1 MTMLLLEQVH
11 QHLTRMKLMT
21 MDALLEPTLERAMK
35 ESLSPLETIGYL
47 VEQEWS
53 NKVAT
58 TIRTRTKNAGFPLLK
73 RIDEFDFA
81 FQPSIDRTVLK
92 DLATLRF
99 VDNAE
104 NVVFLGPPGVGKTH
118 LAIGLGVAAI
128 EQGIPVLFINASVL
142 IEQLKVAYHTGHLD
156 RYLKKLTRPGILI
169 IDEIGYLPFD
179 AQAAY
184 CFFQLI
190 SRRYEERSTI
200 FTSNKTFA
208 DWGEIFQDRV
218 TAAALLDRILHRCT
232 TVNIRGESYRMKD
245 RKKHKLWTE
254 REISTDTR
262 FPNV

>member
-1 MTMLLLEQVH
+1 MTALLLERVH
-11 QHLTRMKLMT
+11 RHLTTMKLLT
-21 MDALLEPTLERAMK
+21 IDALLEPTLERAMK
-35 ESLSPLETIGYL
+35 ESLSPIETIGYL
-47 VEQEWS
+47 VEQEWKGRVS
-53 NKVAT
+53 A
-58 TIRTRTKNAGFPLLK
+58 TIRTRIKNAGFPVLK

-81 FQPSIDRTVLK
+81 FQPSVDRTVIK

-128 EQGIPVLFINASVL
+128 EQGIPALFVNASVL
-142 IEQLKVAYHTGHLD
+142 IDQLKEANQTGQLG

-190 SRRYEERSTI
+190 SRRYERGSTI

-208 DWGEIFQDRV
+208 DWGEIFQDYV
-218 TAAALLDRILHRCT
+218 IAAALLDRILHHAT

-245 RKKHKLWTE
+245 RNKHKLWTDRDE
-254 REISTDTR
+254 SSGKR

>member
-1 MTMLLLEQVH
+1 MTVLLLEQVH
-11 QHLTRMKLMT
+11 QRLEKMKLMT
-21 MDALLEPTLERAMK
+21 MGALLEPTLERAMR

-47 VEQEWS
+47 VEQEWNS
-53 NKVAT
+53 RVSTA
-58 TIRTRTKNAGFPLLK
+58 IRTRTKNAGFPFMK

-81 FQPSIDRTVLK
+81 HQPSIDRTVIR

-118 LAIGLGVAAI
+118 LAIGLGITAI
-128 EQGIPVLFINASVL
+128 EQGIPVLFLNASVL
-142 IEQLKVAYHTGHLD
+142 IEQLKDAYQTGQLD
-156 RYLKKLTRPGILI
+156 KYLKKLARPGVLI

-184 CFFQLI
+184 CFFQVI

-218 TAAALLDRILHRCT
+218 IAAALLDRILHQCT

-245 RKKHKLWTE
+245 RKKHGLWMNHEKTGE
-254 REISTDTR
+254 MRV
-262 FPNV
+262 PND

>member
-1 MTMLLLEQVH
+1 MTTLLLERVH
-11 QHLTRMKLMT
+11 QLLTGMKLMT

-47 VEQEWS
+47 AEQEWNGRVS
-53 NKVAT
+53 T

-81 FQPSIDRTVLK
+81 FQPSVDRTVIK

-128 EQGIPVLFINASVL
+128 EQNIPVLFINASVL
-142 IEQLKVAYHTGHLD
+142 IEQLKEAYQTGQLD

-190 SRRYEERSTI
+190 SRRYEDRSTI

-218 TAAALLDRILHRCT
+218 IAAALLDRILHRCT

-245 RKKHKLWTE
+245 RKKHTLWTNLE
-254 REISTDTR
+254 KSAEMR
-262 FPNV
+262 FPNE

>member
-1 MTMLLLEQVH
+1 
-11 QHLTRMKLMT
+11 MKLMT

-142 IEQLKVAYHTGHLD
+142 IEQLKDAYRAGQLD

-218 TAAALLDRILHRCT
+218 IAAALLDRILHRCT

-245 RKKHKLWTE
+245 RKKHKLWTDQE
-254 REISTDTR
+254 MLTDAR

>member
-1 MTMLLLEQVH
+1 MTTLHLERVH
-11 QHLTRMKLMT
+11 QHLMKMKLMT
-21 MDALLEPTLERAMK
+21 MDAFLEPTLERAMK
-35 ESLSPLETIGYL
+35 ESLSPLGTIGYL
-47 VEQEWS
+47 LEQEWNNRVS
-53 NKVAT
+53 A
-58 TIRTRTKNAGFPLLK
+58 TIRTRTKNTGFPLLK

-81 FQPSIDRTVLK
+81 FQPSVDRTVIK
-92 DLATLRF
+92 DLTTLRF
-99 VDNAE
+99 MDNAE

-128 EQGIPVLFINASVL
+128 EQGIPALFINASVL
-142 IEQLKVAYHTGHLD
+142 IEELKDAYHTGQLD

-190 SRRYEERSTI
+190 SRRYEDRSTI

-208 DWGEIFQDRV
+208 DWGEISQDRV
-218 TAAALLDRILHRCT
+218 IAAALLDRILHRCT

-245 RKKHKLWTE
+245 RKKHKLWTD
-254 REISTDTR
+254 RDNPADTR
-262 FPNV
+262 FPND

>member
-1 MTMLLLEQVH
+1 MTVLLLEQVH
-11 QHLTRMKLMT
+11 QRLEKMKLMT
-21 MDALLEPTLERAMK
+21 MDALLEPTLERAMR

-47 VEQEWS
+47 VEQEWNS
-53 NKVAT
+53 RVSTA
-58 TIRTRTKNAGFPLLK
+58 IQTRTKNAGFPFMK
-73 RIDEFDFA
+73 RIDEFDFTH
-81 FQPSIDRTVLK
+81 QPSIDRTVIR

-118 LAIGLGVAAI
+118 LAIGLGITAI
-128 EQGIPVLFINASVL
+128 EQGIPVLFLNASVL
-142 IEQLKVAYHTGHLD
+142 IEQLKDTYQTGQLD
-156 RYLKKLTRPGILI
+156 KYLKKLARPGVLI

-184 CFFQLI
+184 CFFQVI

-218 TAAALLDRILHRCT
+218 IAAALLDRILHRCT

-245 RKKHKLWTE
+245 RKKHGLWMNHEKTAE
-254 REISTDTR
+254 MRV
-262 FPNV
+262 PND

>member
-1 MTMLLLEQVH
+1 MTVLLLEQVH
-11 QHLTRMKLMT
+11 QRLEKMKLMT
-21 MDALLEPTLERAMK
+21 MDALLEPTLERAMR
-35 ESLSPLETIGYL
+35 ENLSPLETIGYL
-47 VEQEWS
+47 VEQEWNS
-53 NKVAT
+53 RVSTA
-58 TIRTRTKNAGFPLLK
+58 IRTRTKNAGFPFMK

-81 FQPSIDRTVLK
+81 HQPSIDRTVIR

-118 LAIGLGVAAI
+118 LAIGLGITAI
-128 EQGIPVLFINASVL
+128 EQGIPVLFLNASVL
-142 IEQLKVAYHTGHLD
+142 IEQLKDAYQTGQLD
-156 RYLKKLTRPGILI
+156 KYLKKLARPGVLI

-184 CFFQLI
+184 CFFQVI

-218 TAAALLDRILHRCT
+218 IAAALLDRILHCCT
-232 TVNIRGESYRMKD
+232 TVNIRGESYRMKN
-245 RKKHKLWTE
+245 RKKHGLWMNHE
-254 REISTDTR
+254 KAGEMRV
-262 FPNV
+262 PND

>member
-1 MTMLLLEQVH
+1 MTTLHLERAH
-11 QHLTRMKLMT
+11 QHLTKMKLMT

-35 ESLSPLETIGYL
+35 ENLSPLETIGYL
-47 VEQEWS
+47 LEQEWR
-53 NKVAT
+53 NRVAA

-73 RIDEFDFA
+73 RIDEFEFG
-81 FQPSIDRTVLK
+81 FQPSIDQTVIK

-104 NVVFLGPPGVGKTH
+104 NVVLLGPPGVGKTH
-118 LAIGLGVAAI
+118 LAIGLGITAI

-142 IEQLKVAYHTGHLD
+142 IEELKDAYHTGQLD
-156 RYLKKLTRPGILI
+156 RYLKKLARPGILI

-190 SRRYEERSTI
+190 ARRYEGKSTV

-208 DWGEIFQDRV
+208 DWGEIFQDQV
-218 TAAALLDRILHRCT
+218 IAAALLDRILHRCT

-245 RKKHKLWTE
+245 RKKHKLWTN
-254 REISTDTR
+254 RENS
-262 FPNV
+262 

>member
-11 QHLTRMKLMT
+11 QHLAKMKLMT

-73 RIDEFDFA
+73 RIDAFDFT
-81 FQPSIDRTVLK
+81 FQPSIDRTVIK

-99 VDNAE
+99 VENAE

-142 IEQLKVAYHTGHLD
+142 IEQLKDAYHAGQLD
-156 RYLKKLTRPGILI
+156 RYLKKLTRPGVLI

-200 FTSNKTFA
+200 VTSNKTFA

-218 TAAALLDRILHRCT
+218 IAAALLDRILHRCT

-254 REISTDTR
+254 REIPTDTR
-262 FPNV
+262 LPND